1 MPRQD
6 RSGTYALRA
15 AGLAGLLLLATPM
28 RAEDPAVV
36 VELFTSQGCPACP
49 PADAFLAQLAARD
62 DVLALSLHVDYWDY
76 IGWED
81 TFATPGHT
89 ARQRGYAAAADR
101 EMVYT
106 PQIIVNGSEH
116 VVGTRFRDVTDLI
129 DKHRATDDTNVSVT
143 VRRENGKVHLEAKV
157 PRPLETP
164 LVVQVARYIPEA
176 TVEIARGE
184 NAGRVLT
191 YTNVV
196 TDLTEIATWSTVAP
210 LTLDFDWPRD
220 APLAVL
226 LQQSGHGP
234 VEAIAR
240 LR

>member
-6 RSGTYALRA
+6 GTRRYTLRA
-15 AGLAGLLLLATPM
+15 AGLACLVLLATPL
-28 RAEDPAVV
+28 RADDPKVV

-81 TFATPGHT
+81 TFATAANT
-89 ARQRGYAAAADR
+89 ARQRGYATASGR

-106 PQIIVNGSEH
+106 PQIVVNGTDG
-116 VVGTRFRDVTDLI
+116 VVGTRFREATALI
-129 DKHRATDDTNVSVT
+129 DTHLASDDDPVSVT
-143 VRRENGKVHLEAKV
+143 VRRDDRQVHLEAKARR
-157 PRPLETP
+157 PRDTP
-164 LVVQVARYIPEA
+164 LVVRIARYIPEA
-176 TVEIARGE
+176 TVEIVRGE

-196 TDLTEIATWSTVAP
+196 TELTEIATWRTDAP
-210 LTLDFDWPRD
+210 LALDFDWPRD

-226 LQQSGHGP
+226 LQRPDNGP

-240 LR
+240 LP

>member
-1 MPRQD
+1 MPR
-6 RSGTYALRA
+6 RNWWRKCAVRA
-15 AGLAGLLLLATPM
+15 AGLAGLVLLATPL
-28 RAEDPAVV
+28 RAEGPAVV

-81 TFATPGHT
+81 TFATPAHT
-89 ARQRGYAAAADR
+89 ARQRGYAAASGR

-106 PQIIVNGSEH
+106 PQMIVNGADH

-129 DKHRATDDTNVSVT
+129 DRHRASDDDTVSVT
-143 VRRENGKVHLEAKV
+143 LRRENGKVHLEAKAQA
-157 PRPLETP
+157 PRAGP
-164 LVVQVARYIPEA
+164 LVVRIARYIPEA
-176 TVEIARGE
+176 SVAIARGE
-184 NAGRVLT
+184 NAGRMLS

-196 TDLTEIATWSTVAP
+196 TDLTEIATWRTDAP
-210 LTLDFDWPRD
+210 LALDFDWPRD
-220 APLAVL
+220 APVAVL
-226 LQQSGHGP
+226 VQQPDHGAI
-234 VEAIAR
+234 EAIAR